1 MEGGAARNEG
11 RAAEGRTM
19 RNTILIDPAMKQI
32 QRLSG
37 SLDKL
42 QQASAGTMS
51 FREIQAKI
59 DAAYGGTANA
69 MEKEAA
75 DWSLA
80 EYKQY
85 FRDQVDALP
94 VDESRQKDTISIDIT
109 DEAFEKM
116 QTDPS
121 YEQWVLG
128 QIAAKLSSK
137 NNTAAYSGGG
147 VSLLHFGAE
156 MKDYRDDS
164 WGRDD
169 LEWMDFFSYNP
180 LYSSDAA
187 KKRQTSFWT
196 KRAQKMTQQMMAQ
209 TLLAQ
214 QTQQISQMTEH
225 LADLQHLAMLNSQS
239 AGATILSSPL
249 ASAAGLTGD
258 FRIKG
263 AELTTAYLTR
273 LMQQNSLLAGL

>member
-1 MEGGAARNEG
+1 
-11 RAAEGRTM
+11 M
-19 RNTILIDPAMKQI
+19 RNTILIDPSMKQL
-32 QRLSG
+32 QRLTS

-42 QQASAGTMS
+42 QQASAGTLS
-51 FREIQAKI
+51 FKEIQAKI
-59 DAAYGGTANA
+59 DAEYGSTANA
-69 MEKEAA
+69 SATQAKE
-75 DWSLA
+75 WSLA

-85 FRDQVDALP
+85 FRDQVDSLP
-94 VDESRQKDTISIDIT
+94 VDESREKDTISIDIT

-116 QTDPS
+116 QADPS
-121 YEQWVLG
+121 YEQWVLE
-128 QIAAKLSSK
+128 QIASKLASK
-137 NNTAAYSGGG
+137 NNTAAYGNGG

-196 KRAQKMTQQMMAQ
+196 KRAQKMTQQMMSQ

-214 QTQQISQMTEH
+214 QTQQLSQMTEH
-225 LADLQHLAMLNSQS
+225 LANLQHLAMLNSQS
-239 AGATILSSPL
+239 DAARIVSSPL

-258 FRIKG
+258 FRMKG
-263 AELTTAYLTR
+263 AELTTAYLSQI
-273 LMQQNSLLAGL
+273 MQQNSLLAGL